1 MNNPSRIN
9 GSSQTQKSQPQSDSI
24 SVEIVENSVQ
34 NLIKSWNRRQ
44 KWMHLCN
51 PRQAVLELNT
61 ESWRNHL
68 IKFLESTPAHV
79 FAISLLLLDL
89 ILTILELSSSLLS
102 CAPEEDSSNKEL
114 GKVWYHLAGICI
126 LSLLSAKSVAL
137 AVGLGS
143 SFFKRP
149 GYVVDGAVVI
159 GALFLET
166 FLEGK
171 GGGLLVVVSLW
182 RVVRLVESAFE
193 LSDEAIEAQ
202 IEGIV
207 SQFEAL
213 SNENTR
219 LLKTVAEKVCM
230 IETLQ
235 EIIEKLEKE
244 LDRYRSTSLCCH
256 H

>member
-1 MNNPSRIN
+1 MNNPSRIK

-61 ESWRNHL
+61 EPWRNHL
-68 IKFLESTPAHV
+68 IKLLESTPAHV
-79 FAISLLLLDL
+79 FAIALLLLDL

-102 CAPEEDSSNKEL
+102 CAPEEDSNKEL
-114 GKVWYHLAGICI
+114 GK
-126 LSLLSAKSVAL
+126 SL
-137 AVGLGS
+137 
-143 SFFKRP
+143 RP

-235 EIIEKLEKE
+235 EIIEKLEK
-244 LDRYRSTSLCCH
+244 RIGSV
-256 H
+256 

>member
-51 PRQAVLELNT
+51 PRQAVLDLNT
-61 ESWRNHL
+61 EPWRNHL

-79 FAISLLLLDL
+79 FAIALLLLDL

-114 GKVWYHLAGICI
+114 GKLW
-126 LSLLSAKSVAL
+126 
-137 AVGLGS
+137 GLGR

-235 EIIEKLEKE
+235 EIIEKLEK
-244 LDRYRSTSLCCH
+244 RIGSV
-256 H
+256 

>member
-1 MNNPSRIN
+1 MNNPPRIT
-9 GSSQTQKSQPQSDSI
+9 GSSGILQSQPPSDSI
-24 SVEIVENSVQ
+24 SVETVEHLVQ
-34 NLIKSWNRRQ
+34 NLIKSRHRRQ
-44 KWMHLCN
+44 EWMHLCN
-51 PRQAVLELNT
+51 PKLVLDLNR
-61 ESWRNHL
+61 EPWRNHL
-68 IKFLESTPAHV
+68 IKFLESTPVHV
-79 FAISLLLLDL
+79 FTISLLLLDV
-89 ILTILELSSSLLS
+89 ILTVLELSSSLQS
-102 CAPEEDSSNKEL
+102 CTPEEDHYKKN
-114 GKVWYHLAGICI
+114 KVWYHLAGICI

-137 AVGLGS
+137 VVGFGS

-166 FLEGK
+166 FLGTK

-202 IEGIV
+202 IEGIL

-213 SNENTR
+213 SNENSR
-219 LLKTVAEKVCM
+219 LSQTIAEKDSI
-230 IETLQ
+230 IEKLQ

-244 LDRYRSTSLCCH
+244 LDQYRSTRLCCDH
-256 H
+256 

>member
-51 PRQAVLELNT
+51 PRQAVLDLNT
-61 ESWRNHL
+61 EPWRNHL

-79 FAISLLLLDL
+79 FAIALLLLDL

-102 CAPEEDSSNKEL
+102 CAPEEDSNKEL

-126 LSLLSAKSVAL
+126 LSLLSATARL
-137 AVGLGS
+137 C
-143 SFFKRP
+143 
-149 GYVVDGAVVI
+149 VDGAVVI

-244 LDRYRSTSLCCH
+244 LDRYRSTSLCCDH
-256 H
+256 

>member
-1 MNNPSRIN
+1 MNNQPRIPFHV
-9 GSSQTQKSQPQSDSI
+9 SSQIRQSQPPSTSTSI
-24 SVEIVENSVQ
+24 SVETVEHSVQ
-34 NLIKSWNRRQ
+34 NLIKSWHRRQ
-44 KWMHLCN
+44 RWMHLWN
-51 PRQAVLELNT
+51 PILVLDPNR

-68 IKFLESTPAHV
+68 IKFLESTPVHV

-102 CAPEEDSSNKEL
+102 CTPEEDNKIE
-114 GKVWYHLAGICI
+114 KVWYHWAGVGI
-126 LSLLSAKSVAL
+126 LSLLSAKSAAL
-137 AVGLGS
+137 VVGLGS

-159 GALFLET
+159 GALFLEA
-166 FLEGK
+166 FLERN

-213 SNENTR
+213 SKENTR
-219 LLKTVAEKVCM
+219 LLKTIAEKDNM
-230 IETLQ
+230 IEKLQ
-235 EIIEKLEKE
+235 KIIQKLEKE
-244 LDRYRSTSLCCH
+244 LDQNRSTYIHDSS
-256 H
+256 

>member
-1 MNNPSRIN
+1 MNNPPRIT
-9 GSSQTQKSQPQSDSI
+9 GSSGILQSQPPSDSI
-24 SVEIVENSVQ
+24 SVEKVEHLVQ
-34 NLIKSWNRRQ
+34 NLIKSQYRRR

-51 PRQAVLELNT
+51 PKLVLDLNR
-61 ESWRNHL
+61 EPWRNHL
-68 IKFLESTPAHV
+68 IKSLESTPVHV
-79 FAISLLLLDL
+79 FTISLLLLDV
-89 ILTILELSSSLLS
+89 ILTILELSSSFLS
-102 CAPEEDSSNKEL
+102 CTPEEDHYNKK
-114 GKVWYHLAGICI
+114 KVWYHLAGICI

-137 AVGLGS
+137 VVGSGS

-166 FLEGK
+166 FLGTK
-171 GGGLLVVVSLW
+171 GGGLLVIVSLW

-213 SNENTR
+213 RNENSR
-219 LLKTVAEKVCM
+219 LLQTIAEKDSM
-230 IETLQ
+230 IEKLQ

-244 LDRYRSTSLCCH
+244 MNQYRSTRLCFDH
-256 H
+256 